1 MGVVFIM
8 PSLSYTLKAKGFTKT
23 VKRARSMINRYGF
36 GSKKM
41 ERNIMDFANLL
52 VEYDAKATFP
62 ITGKTL
68 EKHGDF
74 IKSIYD
80 KCIEFAIHGYSHI
93 DYSKLTAREQSE
105 GIKKA
110 VEIFKKFGMKP
121 YGFRG
126 PYLQANDDTLNALK
140 ENDLLYDSSHSVHWN
155 VVPEEYLKRNAHSYE
170 LALKL
175 YEPNDAQTSFL
186 PYSINEIVRIPV
198 SLPDDEILIDR
209 LNIKNQKLLG
219 KIWLKI
225 LRETNEKGGVFTL
238 QVHPERLPFAFDA
251 LKMLIEEA
259 TKKNVWIAS
268 LKELAILWIKN
279 GQIPDNY
286 KSVMCITGD
295 IDIMSLWDYGTRR
308 T

>member
-1 MGVVFIM
+1 M

-36 GSKKM
+36 TSKKM
-41 ERNIMDFANLL
+41 ERNILDFVNL
-52 VEYDAKATFP
+52 VEKYDAKATFP
-62 ITGKTL
+62 ITARTL

-74 IKSIYD
+74 VKSVYD
-80 KCIEFAIHGYSHI
+80 KRIEFAIHGYDHI
-93 DYSKLTAREQSE
+93 DYSKLSAREQSE

-110 VEIFKKFGMKP
+110 VEIFKKFGIKT

-155 VVPEEYLKRNAHSYE
+155 VVPEEYLKSNAHSYE

-238 QVHPERLPFAFDA
+238 QLHPERLPFAFDA

>member
-36 GSKKM
+36 TSKKM
-41 ERNIMDFANLL
+41 ERNIMDFVNL
-52 VEYDAKATFP
+52 VEKYDAKATFP

-80 KCIEFAIHGYSHI
+80 KRIEFAIHGYSHV
-93 DYSKLTAREQSE
+93 DYSKLSAREQSE
-105 GIKKA
+105 EIKKA
-110 VEIFKKFGMKP
+110 IEIFKKFGMTP
-121 YGFRG
+121 CGFRG

-140 ENDLLYDSSHSVHWN
+140 ENGLLYDSSPSVHWN
-155 VVPEEYLKRNAHSYE
+155 VVPEEYLKRNARSYN

-175 YEPNDAQTSFL
+175 YEPKDAQTSFL
-186 PYSINEIVRIPV
+186 PYLRNGIIRIPV
-198 SLPDDEILIDR
+198 SLPDDEMLIDR
-209 LNIKNQKLLG
+209 LNIRNQKLLG

-225 LRETNEKGGVFTL
+225 LKETSDKGGVFVL
-238 QVHPERLPFAFDA
+238 QLHPERIAFALDA
-251 LKMLIEEA
+251 LKMLIGEA
-259 TKKNVWIAS
+259 NKKNVWITS
-268 LKELAILWIKN
+268 LKELALYWMRN
-279 GQIPDNY
+279 GNIPNDY

-295 IDIMSLWDYGTRR
+295 IDIMRLWDY
-308 T
+308 

>member
-1 MGVVFIM
+1 M

-36 GSKKM
+36 SSKKM
-41 ERNIMDFANLL
+41 ERNIMDFVNLL

-62 ITGKTL
+62 ITARTL

-80 KCIEFAIHGYSHI
+80 KRIEFAIHGYSHI
-93 DYSKLTAREQSE
+93 DYSKLSAREQSE

-238 QVHPERLPFAFDA
+238 QLHPERLPFAFDA

>member
-8 PSLSYTLKAKGFTKT
+8 PSLSYTLKAKGFRKT
-23 VKRARSMINRYGF
+23 AERAMSMINRYRF
-36 GSKKM
+36 SSKKM
-41 ERNIMDFANLL
+41 EKNIVDFVNLL
-52 VEYDAKATFP
+52 ERYDAKATFP
-62 ITGKTL
+62 ITARTL

-80 KCIEFAIHGYSHI
+80 KRIEFAIHGYSHI
-93 DYSKLTAREQSE
+93 DYSKLSAREQSE

-155 VVPEEYLKRNAHSYE
+155 VVPEEYLKRNAHSYD

-175 YEPNDAQTSFL
+175 YEPKDAETSFL
-186 PYSINEIVRIPV
+186 PYPINGIVRIPV
-198 SLPDDEILIDR
+198 SLPDDEMLIDR

-225 LRETNEKGGVFTL
+225 LKEASEKGGVFIL
-238 QVHPERLPFAFDA
+238 QLHPERIPFALGA

-259 TKKNVWIAS
+259 NKKSVWITS
-268 LKELAILWIKN
+268 LKELALYWMRN
-279 GQIPDNY
+279 GNIPNDY
-286 KSVMCITGD
+286 KSAICITGD
-295 IDIMSLWDYGTRR
+295 IDVMCLWDYV
-308 T
+308 